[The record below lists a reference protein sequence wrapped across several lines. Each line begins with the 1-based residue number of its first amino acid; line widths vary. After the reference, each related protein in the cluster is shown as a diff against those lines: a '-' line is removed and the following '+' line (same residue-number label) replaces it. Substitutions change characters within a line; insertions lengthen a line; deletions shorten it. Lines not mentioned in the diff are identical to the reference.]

1 MIICILWLWN
11 GCGDI
16 YVYRPN
22 TLKSSLIG
30 RPQLWNT
37 VGTFVYVNPIL
48 RRSHLWGLSCVTLSY
63 LCMLINYFEIHSNCQ
78 PSVVTTVPRDQ
89 YVNHLLW
96 FPLEFWISS
105 KMLDSSFD
113 DNMQMKEGY
122 PHKPCDCEIWANSIF
137 SSLTRAID
145 LILHIYDSTK

>member
-1 MIICILWLWN
+1 MYLRVLVKIMLSGDFYSKFSALSSLLNRIETFIPLCQASVPDH
-11 GCGDI
+11 CGDI
-16 YVYRPN
+16 
-22 TLKSSLIG
+22 
-30 RPQLWNT
+30 
-37 VGTFVYVNPIL
+37 
-48 RRSHLWGLSCVTLSY
+48 CVTLSY